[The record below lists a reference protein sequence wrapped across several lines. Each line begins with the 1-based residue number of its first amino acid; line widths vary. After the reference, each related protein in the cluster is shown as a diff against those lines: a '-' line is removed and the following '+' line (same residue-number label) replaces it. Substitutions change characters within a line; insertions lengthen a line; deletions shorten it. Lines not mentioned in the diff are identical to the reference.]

1 MKKIRYLVSKKD
13 HGFYWRI
20 TPAMKK
26 AGFRAQ
32 NLGKDKIAAEIKAEE
47 LNREWDEYKQAGEP
61 LEQMTKG
68 DFNSLI
74 HRFQKNPTFYG
85 ELSGVYKDELDREF
99 KLIGDKIGAAK
110 VHALRRKHVRT
121 IYDDMSNAVSIKK
134 ANKNFKAIHRLLA
147 FAVEIGW
154 ADFNVATGMEKISIK
169 GRYQKYEPDEIDL
182 LIRVALDRYLDCRGP
197 LNCLAG
203 STIRTTSRRS
213 LAIAISIAY
222 DTSLPRQDI
231 LALKYSDFDGK
242 GFSLR
247 QLKKRGDRNLYL
259 PVTPRTMA
267 LVSQGDVVQLKSD
280 QHICINEETGK
291 PWELKLFSKAF
302 LKLSRRAGLR
312 SQKNQ
317 LEQEKD
323 ARTFHDIRR
332 TAMTEMGDNQATNV
346 EIAAFSGHAPNSTA
360 LNDYVKPGKKAAVN
374 ALNKRFS
381 DESQNVISDENSEKP
396 SATVTTLHK
405 ISDHS

>member
-1 MKKIRYLVSKKD
+1 MKKIRHLVSRED
-13 HGFYWRI
+13 HGFYWQI

-26 AGFRAQ
+26 AGFRAH
-32 NLGKDKIAAEIKAEE
+32 NLGKDRIAAEIKAEE

-74 HRFQKNPTFYG
+74 NRFQKNPTFYG
-85 ELSGVYKDELDREF
+85 EKSKKYKEELDCEF
-99 KLIGDKIGAAK
+99 RLISGKIGAAK
-110 VHALRRKHVRT
+110 VNALRRKHVRT
-121 IYDDMSNAVSIKK
+121 IYDDMCNDTTINK
-134 ANKNFKAIHRLLA
+134 ANKHFKAIHRLLA

-154 ADFNVATGMEKISIK
+154 ADFNVATGMEKIPTK

-197 LNCLAG
+197 LRCLAG
-203 STIRTTSRRS
+203 SAIRTTPRRS

-231 LALKYSDFDGK
+231 LALRYSDFDGK

-259 PVTPRTMA
+259 PVTQRTID
-267 LVSQGDVVQLKSD
+267 LLSHGDVVQLNSD

-291 PWELKLFSKAF
+291 PWKLKLFSKAC
-302 LKLSRRAGLR
+302 LIG
-312 SQKNQ
+312 
-317 LEQEKD
+317 
-323 ARTFHDIRR
+323 
-332 TAMTEMGDNQATNV
+332 
-346 EIAAFSGHAPNSTA
+346 
-360 LNDYVKPGKKAAVN
+360 
-374 ALNKRFS
+374 
-381 DESQNVISDENSEKP
+381 
-396 SATVTTLHK
+396 
-405 ISDHS
+405 